1 VTDGVCI
8 IVPAFNEASAIAG
21 VLGELRAAWPNV
33 VVVDDGSEDGTAA
46 VAEQAGV
53 TVLRHVVN
61 RGQGAALQTGFAY
74 ALRRGAQY
82 IVTFDSDGQHDVA
95 DIARLLEPLRADR
108 ADVALG
114 SRFLGDTEQIPRL
127 RRLVLRLAVA
137 FTRVSSG
144 ADLTDTHNGLRAFTR
159 RAASKI
165 DIRLD
170 RMAHASELLDQ
181 IVSRSLRYVEVPVH
195 IRYTSYSRGKGQS
208 SMAAWRIIVEYVLGR
223 WLR

>member
-1 VTDGVCI
+1 MTDDVFI
-8 IVPAFNEASAIAG
+8 IVPAFNEASAIAD
-21 VLGELRAAWPNV
+21 VLGELATAWSNV
-33 VVVDDGSEDGTAA
+33 VVVDDGSEDDTAA
-46 VAEQAGV
+46 VSEQAGV

-74 ALRRGAQY
+74 ALRRGARY
-82 IVTFDSDGQHDVA
+82 IVTFDGDGQHDVA
-95 DIARLLEPLRADR
+95 DIARLLEALKEDR
-108 ADVALG
+108 ADVVLG
-114 SRFLGDTEQIPRL
+114 SRFLGTTDHIPWL

-159 RAASKI
+159 SAASKI

-181 IVSRSLRYVEVPVH
+181 IVRHSLRYIEVPVH
-195 IRYTSYSRGKGQS
+195 IRYTPYSRRKGQS